1 MDGIAGGNSSVGT
14 ISASGLYTAPSA
26 LGAYTIT
33 ATSAADTSATASPVQ
48 LVVINASAASV
59 LTYHN
64 DDARD
69 GAYLQEMTLTPQNV
83 NSNSF
88 GKLLSYPVDGQ
99 IYAQPLYMSE
109 LSIDG
114 GTHDVVF
121 VETQN
126 NSVYA
131 FDADATS
138 ANPTIFWQINLGVP
152 VGAYDTSERIPT
164 LEFCRRQ

>member
-1 MDGIAGGNSSVGT
+1 MAPQDSTVAPSSTQQFTATIQGISNTAVSWSVDGIAGGNSSVGT

-121 VETQN
+121 V
-126 NSVYA
+126 
-131 FDADATS
+131 
-138 ANPTIFWQINLGVP
+138 
-152 VGAYDTSERIPT
+152 
-164 LEFCRRQ
+164 